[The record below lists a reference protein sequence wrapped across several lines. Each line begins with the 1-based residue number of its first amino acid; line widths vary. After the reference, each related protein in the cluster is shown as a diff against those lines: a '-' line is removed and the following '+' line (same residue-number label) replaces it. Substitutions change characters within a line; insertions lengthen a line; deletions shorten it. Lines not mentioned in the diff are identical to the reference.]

1 LIYDFS
7 IYLKGIKM
15 FQGTGT
21 ALITPFDEDL
31 NVDYIALRKLVGFQ
45 ADKKVNFLVVLGTT
59 GEAPVIDEEERKKI
73 IDTVVTE
80 ADGKIPIVI
89 GTGSNDTRKVVKLNK
104 IAEDLRADGVL
115 IVNPYYNKGTQA
127 SLVDHYK
134 YVAERTPLP
143 IILYNVPSRT
153 AMNMHPDTILKIHST
168 CPNVVAVKEA
178 CGDISQI
185 ANLISMKPESL
196 NVLSGNDD
204 QTLPIMALGG
214 VGVISVFSNPFPV
227 QMTEI
232 TNAMLAR
239 DLTKARELNNKYLKM
254 MNLLFVETSPMPVKF
269 ACSYLGLCKNT
280 LRLPLRPI
288 TENSKNLIK
297 KEVERIK

>member
-1 LIYDFS
+1 
-7 IYLKGIKM
+7 M

-21 ALITPFDEDL
+21 AIITLYDKEL
-31 NVDYIALRKLVGFQ
+31 NIDYNGLKKFVRFQVDN
-45 ADKKVNFLVVLGTT
+45 KVNFLVVLGTT
-59 GEAPVIDEEERKKI
+59 GESPVIDEEERKKI
-73 IDTVVTE
+73 IDTVITE
-80 ADGKIPIVI
+80 ANGKIPIII

-104 IAEDLRADGVL
+104 IAQDFKADGVL

-134 YVAERTPLP
+134 YISERTQLP

-153 AMNMHPDTILKIHST
+153 TMNMLPDTILKIHQACS
-168 CPNVVAVKEA
+168 NVVAVKEA

-196 NVLSGNDD
+196 SILSGNDD

-214 VGVISVFSNPFPV
+214 VGVISVFSNPFPF
-227 QMTEI
+227 QMQEI
-232 TNAMLAR
+232 TGAMLKGDLAR
-239 DLTKARELNNKYLKM
+239 ARELNNKYMKM
-254 MNLLFVETSPMPVKF
+254 MNLLFIETSPMPVKF

-280 LRLPLRPI
+280 LRLPLKPI
-288 TENSKNLIK
+288 TENSANIIKNEID
-297 KEVERIK
+297 RIK